1 MTPSTA
7 HIGIGANLG
16 ERRRTVAA
24 ALADIAAVN
33 GIEVLAVSPLVET
46 DPVGGP
52 GQPTF
57 LNGAATVRTVLP
69 PRRLLEAL
77 HGIEAAHGRDRR
89 REQRWGPR
97 TLDLDLLL
105 YGDLVVTE
113 EGLTVPHPRLH
124 ERSFVLHPL
133 AIIAPGIIHPILGV
147 SIECLRDRLAGR
159 GRGIHDIDG
168 VLLKSGPPTF

>member
-16 ERRRTVAA
+16 DRDAVIAA
-24 ALADIAAVN
+24 AMADLAAVD
-33 GIEVLAVSPLVET
+33 GIEVLTISPLIET

-52 GQPTF
+52 DQPPF
-57 LNGAATVRTVLP
+57 RNGAAALRTVLS
-69 PRRLLEAL
+69 PRRLLETL
-77 HGIEAAHGRDRR
+77 HGIEANHGRDRN

-97 TLDLDLLL
+97 RLDLDLLL
-105 YGDLVVTE
+105 YDDLVIAE

-133 AIIAPGIIHPILGV
+133 AIIAPRVIHPILRV
-147 SIECLRDRLAGR
+147 SIECLRDRLASQGP
-159 GRGIHDIDG
+159 GIRALDT
-168 VLLKSGPPTF
+168 VL

>member
-16 ERRRTVAA
+16 DRRRVIAA
-24 ALADIAAVN
+24 ALTDIAAVA

-52 GQPTF
+52 EQPPF
-57 LNGAATVRTVLP
+57 LNGAATLRTVLS
-69 PRRLLEAL
+69 PRRLLEEM
-77 HGIEAAHGRDRR
+77 HRIEAAHGRDRS

-105 YGDLVVTE
+105 YGDRVVAE
-113 EGLTVPHPRLH
+113 QGLTVPHPRLH
-124 ERSFVLHPL
+124 ERSFVLYPL
-133 AIIAPGIIHPILGV
+133 AIIAPRIIHPILGV
-147 SIECLRDRLAGR
+147 SIECLADRLAGR
-159 GRGIHDIDG
+159 GPGIRDRDG
-168 VLLKSGPPTF
+168 VLLRFDPSTL